1 MNLAENLK
9 KIMEQRGISQSS
21 LAKSLGISR
30 ASVNAWAKGS
40 ATPSLD
46 NLKRI
51 GELLGIA
58 VDEIISGKTE
68 SYVYPKAL
76 DINAALDYEIIE
88 VEGRKLY
95 VTECDEPMTLKKI
108 LEKCYGKHWAK
119 DVHYIILNNLFNG
132 IVVCVGNHNKGEAE
146 IVGKT
151 CGYA

>member
-1 MNLAENLK
+1 MNLAENLN
-9 KIMEQRGISQSS
+9 KIMKQRGISQSS

-30 ASVNAWAKGS
+30 ASVNAWVKGS

-51 GELLGIA
+51 GELLGIT

-76 DINAALDYEIIE
+76 DIDAALDYEIIE
-88 VEGRKLY
+88 IDGLKLY
-95 VTECDEPMTLKKI
+95 AFDEPMTIRGI
-108 LEKCYGKHWAK
+108 LEKRYGKHWNK